1 MISVTRRNDF
11 LADIRAYMSI
21 MTYEP
26 YPTYPRAARI
36 ADGMIHLLGVIL
48 AVAGAAG
55 LIIAAGFWAR
65 QGQIGG
71 GTVAAVAVYGAA
83 LIATFVASAC
93 YHLTPWERLRPT
105 LRRIDHA
112 AIYLKIAGTYTP
124 LVVLIGSGFGYVVL
138 ALVWVL
144 AVVGA
149 VAKLFYWAAPGRLAP
164 GLYLGLGWLSLALIW
179 SLAHSLPL
187 PATALVITGGLL
199 YSAGVI
205 FFNWDSLRFSNAI
218 WHGFVLV
225 ASICFFTAI
234 ALGTF
239 AQAGIS

>member
-1 MISVTRRNDF
+1 MNS
-11 LADIRAYMSI
+11 
-21 MTYEP
+21 EP

-36 ADGMIHLLGVIL
+36 ADGLIHLLGVIL
-48 AVAGAAG
+48 AITGAVG
-55 LIIAAGFWAR
+55 LIVATALWAY

-71 GTVAAVAVYGAA
+71 GTVAAVAVYGLA
-83 LIATFVASAC
+83 LIATFVASAF

-124 LVVLIGSGFGYVVL
+124 LVVLIGSGFGYVIL
-138 ALVWVL
+138 ALVWIL

-149 VAKLFYWAAPGRLAP
+149 VAKLFFWAAPGRLAP

-179 SLAHSLPL
+179 SLAHSLPVS
-187 PATALVITGGLL
+187 ATALIVMGGLL

-205 FFNWDSLRFSNAI
+205 FFNWESFKFSNAI
-218 WHGFVLV
+218 WHGFVLI
-225 ASICFFTAI
+225 ASGCFFAAI
-234 ALGTF
+234 TLGTF

>member
-11 LADIRAYMSI
+11 LADIWAYISI

-71 GTVAAVAVYGAA
+71 GTVAAVSVYGAA

-144 AVVGA
+144 ALVGA

-187 PATALVITGGLL
+187 PATALVVTGGLL

-205 FFNWDSLRFSNAI
+205 FFNWDSFKFSNAI